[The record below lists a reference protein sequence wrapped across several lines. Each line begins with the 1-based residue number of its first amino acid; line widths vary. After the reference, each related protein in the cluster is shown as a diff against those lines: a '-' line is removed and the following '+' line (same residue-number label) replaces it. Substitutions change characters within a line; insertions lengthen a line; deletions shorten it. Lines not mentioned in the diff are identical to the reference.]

1 MDKIVEFLKSRSV
14 AYYLAFA
21 SVVCGFVALIVYA
34 AAGTNNFAP
43 TLSASVIA
51 PLAIGT
57 AIGIFSMVKTYKL
70 ALLAQ
75 YVVYLYGF
83 ISVFIV
89 NINLIANLLYNVDGS
104 SFPASF
110 FVIAIFACLATF
122 GSLAAG
128 IMTKYGQGG
137 KKAPQ
142 EV

>member
-1 MDKIVEFLKSRSV
+1 MEKVLEFLKSRSV
-14 AYYLAFA
+14 AYYIAFA
-21 SVVCGFVALIVYA
+21 SVLCGLIALIVYA

-43 TLSASVIA
+43 TLSASVIV
-51 PLAIGT
+51 PLVIGT
-57 AIGIFSMVKTYKL
+57 VIGIFSMVKTYKL

-104 SFPASF
+104 SVPASF
-110 FVIAIFACLATF
+110 FVIAIFALIATF
-122 GSLAAG
+122 GSLTAG

-137 KKAPQ
+137 KRAPQ